1 MLLTWTGRNVNIRA
15 AFKYMPLFPQ
25 NHIPSSISHRLLNS
39 GAVHGVHNQPNTI
52 LTKRFGRVFTFLRV
66 TLEEPCLPPR
76 ALLSAQMRNPPPDVV
91 ASWPTPNYTNPETR
105 GPALII
111 VELLAVSISTICLGL
126 RLYVRACIVRSVGWD
141 DWLMV
146 SATVRMSS
154 SYGYLGLDRD
164 S

>member
-1 MLLTWTGRNVNIRA
+1 MV
-15 AFKYMPLFPQ
+15 
-25 NHIPSSISHRLLNS
+25 
-39 GAVHGVHNQPNTI
+39 
-52 LTKRFGRVFTFLRV
+52 TFLSV
-66 TLEEPCLPPR
+66 ILGEPCLPPR
-76 ALLSAQMRNPPPDVV
+76 PFLSAQMRNPPPDVV

-126 RLYVRACIVRSVGWD
+126 RLYVRARIVRSVGWD

-146 SATVRMSS
+146 GATVRMYS